1 MATHI
6 NQNKDP
12 KGADGGGTAHSNYTK
27 QRIGNEQGN
36 LKLGHVHKDAGTTS
50 GVLLETSDALHHIT
64 LERAGERKGH
74 TISVSPGDT
83 VIEAGEKNTVDQTT
97 IFINAINGD
106 ICLIASNGKIRMQA
120 DDIDLI
126 ANGGDGNNG
135 NIVMRAVE
143 NIKTDSKKFLV
154 NATNFYRI
162 ATPGYAEIA
171 GNSGMSLY
179 ASIIKGVSD
188 ACALKDS
195 KTGLQNIQ
203 KENNK
208 LV

>member
-1 MATHI
+1 MASHL
-6 NQNKDP
+6 NSGSDP
-12 KGADGGGTAHSNYTK
+12 KGADNRGTAHTNYTG
-27 QRIGNEQGN
+27 QRLGNDHGN
-36 LKLGHVHKDAGTTS
+36 IKFGHIHKDAGTTS
-50 GVLLETSDALHHIT
+50 GVLLETTDSLHHIT
-64 LERAGERKGH
+64 LDKAGERKGH

-97 IFINAINGD
+97 IFINAVNGD

-120 DDIDLI
+120 DDIEMI
-126 ANGGDGNNG
+126 ANGGGGNKG

-179 ASIIKGVSD
+179 SSIIKGVTD

-195 KTGLQNIQ
+195 KTGHQKIQ
-203 KENNK
+203 KENNT
-208 LV
+208 V

>member
-1 MATHI
+1 MPTHL
-6 NQNKDP
+6 NQGSDP
-12 KGADGGGTAHSNYTK
+12 KGADNRGTAHTNYTG
-27 QRIGNEQGN
+27 QRLGNDHGN
-36 LKLGHVHKDAGTTS
+36 IKFGHIHKDAGTTS
-50 GVLLETSDALHHIT
+50 GVLLETTDSLHHIT
-64 LERAGERKGH
+64 LDKAGERKGH

-97 IFINAINGD
+97 IFINAVNGD

-120 DDIDLI
+120 DDIEMI
-126 ANGGDGNNG
+126 ANGGGGNKG

-179 ASIIKGVSD
+179 SSIIKGVTD

-195 KTGLQNIQ
+195 KTGHQKIQ
-203 KENNK
+203 KENNT
-208 LV
+208 V

>member
-195 KTGLQNIQ
+195 KTGLQKIQ
-203 KENNK
+203 KENNT
-208 LV
+208 L